1 MGLFENKSMPQR
13 NFLQY
18 LIVSA
23 KGLAMGAADVV
34 PGVSGGTI
42 AFISGIYEELI
53 ETIHNI
59 DLGFFSIW
67 KKEGFL
73 KAWRHYNLGFL
84 LALFSGVFIS
94 IISLAKLITWL
105 LETYPIMVW
114 SFFFGL
120 VIASIV
126 YVGKQLTNWKMPVI
140 TALLLATIVSYL
152 VTIADPIG
160 SPDNTW
166 FLFFAGFV
174 AIIAMILPGIS
185 GAFILLLL
193 GAYTAVIGIVTQF
206 GEGITT
212 LNSSQ
217 FFGALGKLLVFAV
230 GAILG
235 LKVFSRAL
243 NWMFKHHKNLTLAVL
258 TGFMIGAL
266 NKIWPWKQ
274 VLQYRLNHAG
284 QEVPFI
290 ERSILPQNYEGEPQ
304 IMYAIIFAIIGFL
317 TIFLLEK
324 LAVRKG
330 PITPEE
336 ETD

>member
-1 MGLFENKSMPQR
+1 MPQR

-18 LIVSA
+18 LTVTV

-53 ETIHNI
+53 ETIHNL
-59 DLGFFSIW
+59 DLGFFKIW

-73 KAWRHYNLGFL
+73 KAWKHYNLGFL
-84 LALFSGVFIS
+84 LALFSGVLIS

-105 LETYPIMVW
+105 LEVYPIMVW

-126 YVGKQLTNWKMPVI
+126 YVGKQITHWRLAVI
-140 TALLLATIVSYL
+140 FAMIVASVGSYL
-152 VTIADPIG
+152 ITIADPVG
-160 SPDNTW
+160 SPDSSW
-166 FLFFAGFV
+166 FLFFAGFI

-193 GAYTAVIGIVTQF
+193 GAYTTVIGIVTQL

-212 LNSSQ
+212 LNSSL
-217 FFGALGKLLVFAV
+217 FLGAFVKLLIFAV
-230 GAILG
+230 GAVIG

-243 NWMFKHHKNLTLAVL
+243 NWMFKHHKNLILAVL
-258 TGFMIGAL
+258 TGFMVGAL
-266 NKIWPWKQ
+266 NKIWPWKE
-274 VLQYRLNHAG
+274 VLQYRMNHAG
-284 QEVPFI
+284 EQVPFI
-290 ERSILPQNYEGEPQ
+290 EKSILPQNYDGNPQ
-304 IMYAIIFAIIGFL
+304 ILYAILFAIIGFL
-317 TIFLLEK
+317 TIFLLERV
-324 LAVRKG
+324 AVKKVAIDDG
-330 PITPEE
+330 NSN
-336 ETD
+336 